1 MLEMLALA
9 GGVFMPMFALGS
21 YCLIE
26 QPCTRFGRRLTAP
39 KDVPV
44 AVGELAQAVS
54 S

>member
-9 GGVFMPMFALGS
+9 GGVYMPLFALGS
-21 YCLIE
+21 YYLIE
-26 QPCTRFGRRLTAP
+26 RPCIRLGRRLTAP
-39 KDVPV
+39 KKIPV